1 MGAHTQTYTY
11 TCLYMYIFRDTGLHT
26 HIYLNSMH
34 CYIYIYLHT
43 TYISICSRFTVPP
56 HYPFP
61 SSSAQWL
68 GVGFPLSFVERLGI
82 IFKSVKESG
91 HGQYLKSTCKLHQW
105 DLCEGRVG
113 VSHVES
119 SWISQHH
126 FENGLRHHGCFKLL
140 VAKSTTE
147 IPSESSANNFVSCWT
162 MYPLRNTCAVKR
174 GSGLFVSCFLGYYP
188 RLKEIIIII
197 SH

>member
-1 MGAHTQTYTY
+1 MSLYVYISWYRFAHTH
-11 TCLYMYIFRDTGLHT
+11 LFKFNAL
-26 HIYLNSMH
+26 L
-34 CYIYIYLHT
+34 YIYIS
-43 TYISICSRFTVPP
+43 TYNIYIHMLQVHGPP

>member
-1 MGAHTQTYTY
+1 MSLYVYISCYRLAHTHSFNFNA
-11 TCLYMYIFRDTGLHT
+11 LL
-26 HIYLNSMH
+26 
-34 CYIYIYLHT
+34 YIYIHIQH
-43 TYISICSRFTVPP
+43 ISICSRFTVPP

-61 SSSAQWL
+61 SSSAEWL

-113 VSHVES
+113 VSHVEP

-147 IPSESSANNFVSCWT
+147 IASESSANNFVSCWT

-174 GSGLFVSCFLGYYP
+174 GYGLFVSFFLGYYP
-188 RLKEIIIII
+188 RLKGIIIII